1 VALRRLFRAL
11 REGSWR
17 AAAEEAPSWLLT
29 LPLVLALSGLL
40 AAAPGLLAEGD
51 AWSIRWTIVAG
62 LGFLGRDLSL
72 LLYLNLGARPR
83 RADLF
88 AAVLLLMGYVL
99 LPLVFGALD
108 WKTAT
113 ALFLPVPDRAPI
125 AAGSA
130 LAQWLGLAY
139 LLVGRWRERERLLDA
154 PSAQPVP

>member
-1 VALRRLFRAL
+1 
-11 REGSWR
+11 
-17 AAAEEAPSWLLT
+17 
-29 LPLVLALSGLL
+29 
-40 AAAPGLLAEGD
+40 
-51 AWSIRWTIVAG
+51 
-62 LGFLGRDLSL
+62 
-72 LLYLNLGARPR
+72 
-83 RADLF
+83 
-88 AAVLLLMGYVL
+88 MGYVL